1 MKFTDDGDDERA
13 AWDDDLAAAEAVYD
27 NNGVCRGLCSA
38 AAISSMC
45 HKRLSLK
52 AGL

>member
-13 AWDDDLAAAEAVYD
+13 AWNDDLAAEAVYD